1 MDRTN
6 GAGHV
11 NHMFVAE
18 DLPTNRPPSEVT
30 PEWLNTLQEELCA
43 IVEYDGGVLDP
54 SNRAQVIAKLQTLFS
69 PRSAGA
75 IQFYAMSTAPSGWL
89 KANGAA
95 VSRTTYAGLFAAIG
109 TVFGVGDGA
118 TTFNLPDLRGEFLRG
133 WDDARGIDAGR
144 AFGSWQKGT
153 LTLIDSTLTT
163 PCVVSPL
170 NGDDVTANTLSRVGV
185 DVAVAGN
192 YAPTTSTFISGA
204 SVAAIGSGGFE
215 FGSTRPRNIA
225 LLACIKY

>member
-1 MDRTN
+1 MHRID

-11 NHMFVAE
+11 NNLFVAE
-18 DLPTNRPPSEVT
+18 DPATNRPPTEVT
-30 PEWLNTLQEELCA
+30 ADWLNSIQEELCA
-43 IVEYDGGVLDP
+43 IVEYGGGVLDP

-75 IQFYAMSTAPSGWL
+75 VQFYAMSTAPSGWL

-118 TTFNLPDLRGEFLRG
+118 TTFNLPDLRGEFLRA
-133 WDDARGIDAGR
+133 WDDARGIDTGR
-144 AFGSWQKGT
+144 ALGSSQAQDIQPHTHLISVT
-153 LTLIDSTLTT
+153 LT
-163 PCVVSPL
+163 
-170 NGDDVTANTLSRVGV
+170 
-185 DVAVAGN
+185 
-192 YAPTTSTFISGA
+192 
-204 SVAAIGSGGFE
+204 GSGGGPVGGGE
-215 FGSTRPRNIA
+215 NLGAVATASTGTTETRPRNIA